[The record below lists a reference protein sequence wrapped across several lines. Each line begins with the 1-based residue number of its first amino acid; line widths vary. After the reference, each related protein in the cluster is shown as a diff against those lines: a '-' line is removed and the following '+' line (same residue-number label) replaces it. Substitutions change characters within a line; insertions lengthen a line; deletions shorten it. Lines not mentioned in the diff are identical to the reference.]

1 MDVTNGKRTFG
12 SRVQRTSI
20 DQKSYNNLKKS
31 IFFLNLPGN
40 QADQVCTRKKI
51 FGNEMIHMVSGA
63 KKIKL

>member
-1 MDVTNGKRTFG
+1 
-12 SRVQRTSI
+12 VQRTSI